1 MYVARPKI
9 KKYAGQIISYMKQ
22 REENKIMRWPWNYI
36 TYML

>member
-22 REENKIMRWPWNYI
+22 REENKV
-36 TYML
+36 

>member
-22 REENKIMRWPWNYI
+22 REEEKE
-36 TYML
+36 TTS